1 MITAIS
7 STYSAFTNSEP
18 ASSAGNA
25 ADSRAQRNTAAAAA
39 VDSTATQPATTASRN
54 DASTDLRPEQRVGDS
69 ARTSDV
75 EQRLQDAENQ
85 QLVSR
90 LSARDQEVRA
100 HEQAHQAAGGT
111 LAGAASYTY
120 QRGPD
125 GQLYAVGGEVSIQA
139 PVSSGDPQQDLENA
153 QTILRAALAPAE
165 PSTQDMQVAASARA
179 LATESRAALAS
190 ERMDAGTEPSD
201 SDPPTVSASANAADR
216 PPEPD
221 SAAAVVSAGAGN
233 DAVETVNPESQAA
246 AGATLAEQLE
256 QQSSERE
263 RSQQLRDEL
272 EAQRERRAENLAE
285 YQQQMAQVQERLAEI
300 NRKLAEVGVLDP
312 EYLIGAFINDQA

>member
-7 STYSAFTNSEP
+7 STYSAFTNSVP
-18 ASSAGNA
+18 TSSASNA
-25 ADSRAQRNTAAAAA
+25 ADSRAQRNAAAAPA
-39 VDSTATQPATTASRN
+39 VDSTATQPATAASRN

-75 EQRLQDAENQ
+75 EQRLRDAENQ

>member
-7 STYSAFTNSEP
+7 STYSAFTNSVP
-18 ASSAGNA
+18 TSSASNA
-25 ADSRAQRNTAAAAA
+25 ADSRAQRNAAAAAA
-39 VDSTATQPATTASRN
+39 VDSTATQPATAASRN

-75 EQRLQDAENQ
+75 EQRLRDAENQ

-201 SDPPTVSASANAADR
+201 SDTPTASASANAADR
-216 PPEPD
+216 TPEPD
-221 SAAAVVSAGAGN
+221 SAAAVVSAGAGT